1 MNISD
6 AFDKSIKAITKID
19 YKDNNKEDTKK
30 ESVAADAQHTPT
42 SLSQQKNVEGDDDH
56 RDADILPV
64 HRHSGGVPSVS
75 ATDGAVPVDMGAM
88 PTATL
93 NVENSPVAVENS
105 ANSHIANGATKKPRR
120 RKNERDDVTQKRI
133 DDVYDA
139 MDAFK
144 KKVMDN
150 PAAKYRRDEKAT
162 SEIEQMLSVAPA
174 PSPKYL
180 NLVAYDMWNQKD
192 SKTGE
197 QFWRDKM
204 SPYNI
209 AHQYET
215 RI

>member
-1 MNISD
+1 MPATPSD
-6 AFDKSIKAITKID
+6 LHSPDAETTAAQASVID
-19 YKDNNKEDTKK
+19 
-30 ESVAADAQHTPT
+30 A
-42 SLSQQKNVEGDDDH
+42 L
-56 RDADILPV
+56 
-64 HRHSGGVPSVS
+64 
-75 ATDGAVPVDMGAM
+75 
-88 PTATL
+88 
-93 NVENSPVAVENS
+93 VENSPVAVENLS
-105 ANSHIANGATKKPRR
+105 NGHIANGATPKKPRR

-215 RI
+215 RIMKLLAGNGHAKDPDEDKTPVLSVSGKKKVVVSQEWLAATGGK